1 MANIVVYR
9 TYPFKE
15 KDQDPIIE
23 DIRQALDKEN
33 LTKKPSIVRELSG
46 VSSSTLHNWLQG
58 KTRCPRYAT
67 VVAVFG
73 ALGYHPSFD
82 RTGRFDL
89 EAERADAK
97 RWNLRKKAAQLANLE
112 RKTGKR
118 KTGKNGEVR
127 PSA

>member
-1 MANIVVYR
+1 MADIVVYR
-9 TYPFKE
+9 TYPFKSRE
-15 KDQDPIIE
+15 QDPIIE
-23 DIRQALDKEN
+23 EVKTALDKEN
-33 LTKKPSIVRELSG
+33 LTKKPGIVKELSG
-46 VSSSTLHNWLQG
+46 VSNSTLHNWLTG

-73 ALGYHPSFD
+73 ALGYHPNFE

-97 RWNLRKKAAQLANLE
+97 RWNLRKKAQQLALSN
-112 RKTGKR
+112 RKAEQR
-118 KTGKNGEVR
+118 KSKNKPEQR